1 MTHSQLFLLI
11 IPHHTW
17 DWLLLTTHTAALTPS
32 ASITTNLAATLGS
45 RHEMAWQSA
54 LCLSP
59 ETRVTVNTHNATH
72 KYLHFQTRIHTRQT
86 QCRVLSLS
94 VSSEKLSIVTI
105 DIFFFFHGRGNN
117 VVSCLEKMN
126 DELLIELVR
135 NHHLVLY
142 DLSQNKYMDNSYKQ
156 DVWN

>member
-59 ETRVTVNTHNATH
+59 ETIVTVNTHNTTH
-72 KYLHFQTRIHTRQT
+72 KYLDFQRRIHTRPT
-86 QCRVLSLS
+86 QYRVLSLS
-94 VSSEKLSIVTI
+94 VRSEKLSIVT
-105 DIFFFFHGRGNN
+105 DIFFNFQGRGTN
-117 VVSCLEKMN
+117 VVSWLEKMN
-126 DELLIELVR
+126 DEVLIELVR
-135 NHHLVLY
+135 YHHLVLY